1 MLIFTA
7 KKRGVGASMELLQC
21 LKQLYSDSDCHIAAV
36 DSRFRMLW
44 RNNEQI
50 PGNLFLS
57 DFTIGGKKL
66 RLPIEKEVIA
76 AFSSGAASR
85 ITPLYENGIL
95 RLYKIEFFAPNEIH
109 RLLCRS
115 EILSYKNNFLGNIRL
130 ELSEII
136 NLMDA
141 AKEAFPDDDNI
152 SALDCQTRYHVLRT
166 IASTVNMNEISK
178 YYAGGIST
186 EYLCLSQRLE
196 ETAEWVRPMLESN
209 MCILKASIAGSVYI
223 DINYARFEAALLN
236 LIINGYM
243 YNDSK
248 RKEITLELT
257 ADDNN
262 ACVSVSDNGTCAN
275 TSEIK
280 KYLDFNAGFKEF
292 SQHESLGLAVVK
304 TMTDTFGGTVEI
316 ENSPSGG
323 LTVKLLLPRNPD
335 SVPKVFRLRR
345 FPPIISQYDPQYCIL
360 SKGLDPIK

>member
-1 MLIFTA
+1 
-7 KKRGVGASMELLQC
+7 MELLQC
-21 LKQLYSDSDCHIAAV
+21 LKQMYSDSDFYIAAV

-44 RNNEQI
+44 RNHEQI
-50 PGNLFLS
+50 PDNLFLS

-76 AFSSGAASR
+76 AFCSGDASR
-85 ITPLYENGIL
+85 ITPLYENGVL
-95 RLYKIEFFAPNEIH
+95 RLYKIEFFHPNEIH
-109 RLLCRS
+109 TLLCRS
-115 EILSYKNNFLGNIRL
+115 ELLSYKNNFLGNIRL

-136 NLMDA
+136 NLMDS
-141 AKEAFPDDDNI
+141 AKDRFPGDENI
-152 SALDCQTRYHVLRT
+152 SALDSRTRYHVLRT

-209 MCILKASIAGSVYI
+209 MCSFKTSVAESVYI
-223 DINYARFEAALLN
+223 NINYSRFEAALLN
-236 LIINGYM
+236 LIINAYM

-248 RKEITLELT
+248 HKEITLELT
-257 ADDNN
+257 ADSHN
-262 ACVSVSDNGTCAN
+262 ACISVSDNGTCAN
-275 TSEIK
+275 MSEIK

-304 TMTDTFGGTVEI
+304 AMADTFGGTVEI
-316 ENSPSGG
+316 ENSPEGG
-323 LTVKLLLPRNPD
+323 LTVRILLPRNPN

-345 FPPIISQYDPQYCIL
+345 FPPIISQYDPQYCII